1 MLIDY
6 LIVDEHYR
14 KKGYGETLLIEA
26 EALARL

>member
-14 KKGYGETLLIEA
+14 KKGYGETLLVEA